1 MMDQLIVFLVQEV
14 KLESQNF
21 INSDEQLVLGDLHFS
36 LVQSETES
44 LKWFGEAYIGVANQ
58 AHLKYPKKFWKK
70 VRKDAAV
77 WESPLLPSKYE
88 SVCLCALSYKYRKSD
103 KITTFILQ

>member
-1 MMDQLIVFLVQEV
+1 MGIFRGRSHVVLKEHVCKILRLCMMDQLIVFLVQEV

-44 LKWFGEAYIGVANQ
+44 LK
-58 AHLKYPKKFWKK
+58 
-70 VRKDAAV
+70 
-77 WESPLLPSKYE
+77 
-88 SVCLCALSYKYRKSD
+88 
-103 KITTFILQ
+103 